1 MVIDTSAIVAILLN
15 EPGAPRLTAALEAEP
30 VRRISAAALVETGIV
45 MLTRYGEHG
54 EREVDLFVQRAAI
67 DVIAVT
73 KEHAELARG
82 AFRQY
87 GKGRHAAGLNFGDCF
102 SYALAAALDEPL
114 LCVGDDFSKTDI
126 RVA

>member
-1 MVIDTSAIVAILLN
+1 MVIDTSAIIAILLN
-15 EPGAPRLTAALEAEP
+15 EPEAPRVTAALDADP

-45 MLTRYGEHG
+45 MLSRYGEHG

-67 DVIAVT
+67 DVIAVSE
-73 KEHAELARG
+73 EHAELARG

-87 GKGRHAAGLNFGDCF
+87 GKGRHPAGLNFGDCF

-114 LCVGDDFSKTDI
+114 LFVGDDFSKTDI
-126 RVA
+126 TVA